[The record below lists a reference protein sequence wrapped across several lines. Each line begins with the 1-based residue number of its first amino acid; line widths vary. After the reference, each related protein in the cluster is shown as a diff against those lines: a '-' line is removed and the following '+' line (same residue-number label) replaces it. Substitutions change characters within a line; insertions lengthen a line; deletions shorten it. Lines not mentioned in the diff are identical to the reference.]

1 MYILCDSFFLS
12 SKIVYECHEHHK
24 KTTSIWNK
32 HPTSVTSTTKKQ
44 QVSGTT
50 ILRLSQATTK
60 IQQVSGSRAPRG
72 PCPPHKDQ
80 GRTAPPGN
88 RAPKTPPGKKRERLR
103 RLRVQGVPVQG
114 EPWLRLQDDLGLRRG
129 VAPSLFSHGQVS
141 RPWHTPR
148 GSDERDELWGVWTN
162 WRLSKSCPLCPRRPG
177 FPVYQRIR
185 VPVLAK

>member
-24 KTTSIWNK
+24 K
-32 HPTSVTSTTKKQ
+32 KQ
-44 QVSGTT
+44 QVSGTS
-50 ILRLSQATTK
+50 ILRVSQAPTK
-60 IQQVSGSRAPRG
+60 IQQVSGSRAPRR
-72 PCPPHKDQ
+72 PCKPHKYR
-80 GRTAPPGN
+80 GRTATPGN

-103 RLRVQGVPVQG
+103 RRRVQGVPVQG

-129 VAPSLFSHGQVS
+129 VAPSLLSQGQVS